1 MEAQHYPF
9 SSLNNSESDNATTNS
24 VAENQSLIPS
34 SNFKLNTQNTAS
46 ITGLYLAPND
56 CFSPDN
62 RQTSDIQK
70 NNLRPNLN
78 RNRDEVYMATK
89 NVVKAIITL
98 SQVVGENK
106 GNNYLELVKDI
117 GFELRKLLQSVDH
130 ISPLIPA
137 EAYK

>member
-1 MEAQHYPF
+1 METTPHYPYGTQ
-9 SSLNNSESDNATTNS
+9 NSTNS
-24 VAENQSLIPS
+24 DITTSSSCGMAENQSYISPS
-34 SNFKLNTQNTAS
+34 NSKLNSQNMA
-46 ITGLYLAPND
+46 D
-56 CFSPDN
+56 CNPTTN
-62 RQTSDIQK
+62 RQISSDSMQK

-78 RNRDEVYMATK
+78 RNRDEVYLATK

-106 GNNYLELVKDI
+106 GNNYLDLVKDI

>member
-1 MEAQHYPF
+1 MSGGDNINTSS
-9 SSLNNSESDNATTNS
+9 SSLTDNHSYSSSTNLKSNTPNLSNNAAASSSTYFTNDSSPRQFSD
-24 VAENQSLIPS
+24 V
-34 SNFKLNTQNTAS
+34 
-46 ITGLYLAPND
+46 
-56 CFSPDN
+56 
-62 RQTSDIQK
+62 QK

-78 RNRDEVYMATK
+78 RNKDQVYMATK

-98 SQVVGENK
+98 SQVVGENR

-130 ISPLIPA
+130 LSPLIPA

>member
-1 MEAQHYPF
+1 MEATPHYPYATQ
-9 SSLNNSESDNATTNS
+9 NNSISDNITS
-24 VAENQSLIPS
+24 SSCGMAENQSYISPS
-34 SNFKLNTQNTAS
+34 NSKFNSQNIADSNIST
-46 ITGLYLAPND
+46 
-56 CFSPDN
+56 N
-62 RQTSDIQK
+62 RQMSSDSMQK

-78 RNRDEVYMATK
+78 RNRDEVYLATK

-106 GNNYLELVKDI
+106 GNNYLDLVKDI